1 LTAVALL
8 AAPACGQDLY
18 KASAGYTYFHHTG
31 ADMTAHNT
39 VVEACI
45 ADAASVA
52 DNASFLASTMQMG
65 GAIANVALGF
75 VSQAQLRQVNRIQ
88 FAANVEN
95 CMVANGWDVVHLDD
109 TDGARLAALPAPQQA
124 DTLAAWVGAA
134 APHGVIVRSFS
145 PISGQITGRIPIPA
159 DRVGPTSLSLTAG
172 DHEITQIV
180 RSSDAAPP
188 EWHSISFVPPGSADA
203 ASAVIVI
210 RTRSAGRYHG
220 TFWLAQLGDA
230 PASPNTPIGLS
241 YIQATTP
248 AGTPFSRAGNEKTY
262 VAIVPPG
269 RWRLIGYSGVAPS
282 KYTGFYASL
291 PTSISLCLGGPAFD
305 VKPGQA
311 VFAGSFDASAADF
324 FKPNL
329 DPAPAKADLG
339 DTPLAARLEPAHW
352 TNGEKTPC
360 NLLWGRRAYE
370 HTPLAEAAAAARS
383 STPRACTVTTSGSPP
398 SDRASTITR
407 ALLQILSALTGAP
420 SRTPQRTGWPSRAP
434 ADASER

>member
-1 LTAVALL
+1 LTAIALL
-8 AAPACGQDLY
+8 AAPARGQDLY
-18 KASAGYTYFHHTG
+18 KASAGYTYFHRTG
-31 ADMTAHNT
+31 ADMAAHDAM
-39 VVEACI
+39 VKACI

-52 DNASFLASTMQMG
+52 DNASFLASSMQMG
-65 GAIANVALGF
+65 GVIANLALGM

-109 TDGARLAALPAPQQA
+109 ADGARLAALPGPQQA
-124 DTLAAWVGAA
+124 EALAAWVGAT

-145 PISGQITGRIPIPA
+145 PISTQITGRIPIPA
-159 DRVGPTSLSLTAG
+159 DRLGPSSLSLTAG

-188 EWHSISFVPPGSADA
+188 EWRLISFVPPGSADA

-220 TFWLAQLGDA
+220 TFWLAHLGDA
-230 PASPNTPIGLS
+230 PASDDKPVALS

-248 AGTPFSRAGNEKTY
+248 ASAPFSRAANGKTY
-262 VAIVPPG
+262 VAVVPPG

-311 VFAGSFDASAADF
+311 VFAGTFDASAEDF
-324 FKPNL
+324 FKPDL
-329 DPAPAKADLG
+329 DPAKADLG
-339 DTPLAARLEPAHW
+339 DTALAARLEPAHW

-360 NLLWGRRAYE
+360 DLLWGNYIYRYE
-370 HTPLAEAAAAARS
+370 IP
-383 STPRACTVTTSGSPP
+383 
-398 SDRASTITR
+398 
-407 ALLQILSALTGAP
+407 GAP
-420 SRTPQRTGWPSRAP
+420 SAITGRDP
-434 ADASER
+434 ER